1 MMKLKKRLTVK
12 AKQGLHARPASIFV
26 QVANRYFSNIRVVK
40 NDMEVDA
47 KSILNILMLG
57 VECGDEI
64 ILIVEGNDAEEALA
78 ELEKV
83 VLRDDF

>member
-1 MMKLKKRLTVK
+1 MTKLKKKLTVK
-12 AKQGLHARPASIFV
+12 AKQGLHARPASVFV
-26 QVANRYFSNIRVVK
+26 QVANRFLSNIRVVK
-40 NDMEVDA
+40 DDMEVDA

-64 ILIVEGNDAEEALA
+64 VLIIEGKDAEQALA